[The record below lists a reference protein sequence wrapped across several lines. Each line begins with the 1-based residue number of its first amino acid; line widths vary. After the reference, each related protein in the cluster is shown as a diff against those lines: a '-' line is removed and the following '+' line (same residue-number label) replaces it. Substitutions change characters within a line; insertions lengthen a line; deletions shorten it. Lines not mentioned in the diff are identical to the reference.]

1 MTPEL
6 GPYTRLLGYVRPYWR
21 IFALSILCLVLL
33 AATEPALPA
42 LLKPMLDGSFVDRP
56 STHPLLVPSLI
67 VLLFAL
73 RGVLGYCGDVSI
85 AWVAHRVVA
94 DLRGAMFR
102 RLVTLPAS
110 FYDDTSSGALISKL
124 SFDVAQVQ
132 QASTRVLTVL
142 VKDSLGVLALLGYMI
157 YLNWRLAL
165 VFVLLAPVVAGI
177 VLTVSGR
184 LRRNSAL
191 VQSSMGILNHVAEE
205 AIECH
210 KVVKVFGGHGYEI
223 KRFEDAVNR
232 ARKYAMKVVRT
243 SAANVP
249 LIQIVLSVGIAVVVF
264 TAVQAARRGEITV
277 GGVVAF
283 FAAMAMLLPA
293 FKRLTAINEHLQ
305 RGLAAAGSVFE
316 LIDRVPE
323 PDDGRRVIDR
333 VRGTIEFRDVSFSYI
348 HDQEGAL
355 YQVNLRIEAGETVAF
370 VGASGSGKSTL
381 VSLVP
386 RFYPVT
392 QGAILIDGIDTR
404 EITLASLRAN
414 IALVSQDIVLFNDT
428 VYNNIAYGALGDVS
442 EQQVLAAAEAAH
454 VIEFARELPLG
465 LETLVGESG
474 VRLSGGQRQ
483 RLAVARALLKDAPIL
498 ILDEATSAL
507 DSASEARIQSELN
520 ALRAG
525 RTCLIVAHRLST
537 IEGADRIVVLDAGR
551 IVEMG
556 RHDVLITKGGRYAG
570 MWALQT
576 RGGVP
581 GALVPGVQTL

>member
-1 MTPEL
+1 MANEI
-6 GPYTRLLGYVRPYWR
+6 GPYPRLLGYVRPYWR

-42 LLKPMLDGSFVDRP
+42 LLKPMLDGSFVDQNP
-56 STHPLLVPSLI
+56 SHPLLVPSLI
-67 VLLFAL
+67 VVLFIL
-73 RGVLGYCGDVSI
+73 RGVLSYCSDVSI

-94 DLRGAMFR
+94 DMRAAMFR
-102 RLVTLPAS
+102 RLVALPAS

-157 YLNWRLAL
+157 YLNWRLAV

-177 VLTVSGR
+177 VLAVSDR

-191 VQSSMGILNHVAEE
+191 VQSSMGDLNHVAEE

-210 KVVKVFGGHGYEI
+210 KVVKVFGGQAYEI
-223 KRFEDAVNR
+223 SRFEAAVDR

-316 LIDRVPE
+316 LMDRLPE
-323 PDDGRRVIDR
+323 FDDGGQAIGR
-333 VRGTIEFRDVSFSYI
+333 VRGRIEFRDVSFRYV

-355 YQVNLRIEAGETVAF
+355 YGINLRIEAGETVAF

-392 QGAILIDGIDTR
+392 EGAILIDGIDIR
-404 EITLASLRAN
+404 DITLASLRAN
-414 IALVSQDIVLFNDT
+414 IALVSQDIALFNDT
-428 VYNNIAYGALGDVS
+428 VYSNIAYGALGDVRAD
-442 EQQVLAAAEAAH
+442 QVLAAAEAAH
-454 VIEFARELPLG
+454 VMEFVGELPQG
-465 LETLVGESG
+465 LETLVGEDG

-483 RLAVARALLKDAPIL
+483 RLAMARALLKDAPIL

-520 ALRAG
+520 ALRSG

-537 IEGADRIVVLDAGR
+537 IEGADRIVVLERGR
-551 IVEMG
+551 VVEVG
-556 RHDVLITKGGRYAG
+556 RHDQLIVAGGRYAG

-576 RGGVP
+576 GGAEQPVRQ
-581 GALVPGVQTL
+581 PGVQTL